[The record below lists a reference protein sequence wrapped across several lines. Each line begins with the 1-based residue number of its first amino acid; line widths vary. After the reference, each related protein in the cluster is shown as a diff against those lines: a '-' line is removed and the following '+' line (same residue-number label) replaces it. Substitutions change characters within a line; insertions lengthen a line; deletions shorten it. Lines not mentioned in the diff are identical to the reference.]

1 MVQRLL
7 SHHCSVPPIG
17 SESSALSNWTLAV
30 GFFLLLLYLLV
41 SPDVGGGLPFDLT
54 IMMHLPRFIDFKR
67 VHLFFCWGEMG

>member
-1 MVQRLL
+1 MVQRLQ

-17 SESSALSNWTLAV
+17 SESSALSNRNLAV
-30 GFFLLLLYLLV
+30 FFFLYLLV

-54 IMMHLPRFIDFKR
+54 ITMHLPRFIDFKC

>member
-1 MVQRLL
+1 MQRLQ

-17 SESSALSNWTLAV
+17 SESSALSNRTLAV
-30 GFFLLLLYLLV
+30 VFLYLLV

-54 IMMHLPRFIDFKR
+54 ITMHLPRFIDFKC

>member
-1 MVQRLL
+1 MVQRLQ

-17 SESSALSNWTLAV
+17 SESSALSNRTLAV
-30 GFFLLLLYLLV
+30 VFFLYLLV

-54 IMMHLPRFIDFKR
+54 ITMHLPRFIDFKC